1 MTLLDWEQRKL
12 VKVLTVSKERNKN
25 LTYTKDKILSV
36 SREAGVVNQIEYQ
49 GRSFAGKDISKY
61 KVVHPGQVIYTKSP
75 LKNAPYGIFQISEV
89 NGLVSPLYAI
99 YSSTS
104 EVKASFV
111 GLILKNDNIATKY
124 LAPLVSKGA
133 KNTINITDE
142 GALEGKITYPSKS
155 EQLKIIN
162 LLKKVSHI
170 IELQQ
175 RKLKQLQLIR
185 KGLLQQI
192 LKKNSNWKLTKLKSI
207 LNIRNEQIYPNINY
221 PLMSFVQK
229 KGIIPKNERY
239 NRKFLVKGVKK
250 YKVTKLGDFIYSSNN
265 LDTGSIGVNKT
276 RNAVISPVYSIFS
289 SKSYRESQFVG
300 LLSEDKY
307 FIYKMLRYRQGVVY
321 GQWKIPEKDFLN
333 LEIKIPDQKTQE
345 NIINLFYKVDKIIE
359 KEENLTTEL
368 SKLKKFL
375 LQNMF
380 M

>member
-1 MTLLDWEQRKL
+1 MITVLKTKENPLFLANYLRAKYVFKFARLVEGGNVSNLYFERYEDTNILIPSKNEQQ
-12 VKVLTVSKERNKN
+12 N
-25 LTYTKDKILSV
+25 
-36 SREAGVVNQIEYQ
+36 
-49 GRSFAGKDISKY
+49 ISK
-61 KVVHPGQVIYTKSP
+61 
-75 LKNAPYGIFQISEV
+75 
-89 NGLVSPLYAI
+89 
-99 YSSTS
+99 
-104 EVKASFV
+104 
-111 GLILKNDNIATKY
+111 LILKIDK
-124 LAPLVSKGA
+124 L
-133 KNTINITDE
+133 IT
-142 GALEGKITYPSKS
+142 
-155 EQLKIIN
+155 
-162 LLKKVSHI
+162 
-170 IELQQ
+170 LQQ

>member
-1 MTLLDWEQRKL
+1 MNKKISKLSTGKKGIKFKENDILFGKLRPYLKNYLLADFSGIAIGDFWVLRPLESPDFLFYLIQSQKFTYISNISSGSKMPRSDWKLVSGFHFDIPKINEQISIGKVLKLLDKL
-12 VKVLTVSKERNKN
+12 
-25 LTYTKDKILSV
+25 
-36 SREAGVVNQIEYQ
+36 
-49 GRSFAGKDISKY
+49 IS
-61 KVVHPGQVIYTKSP
+61 
-75 LKNAPYGIFQISEV
+75 
-89 NGLVSPLYAI
+89 
-99 YSSTS
+99 
-104 EVKASFV
+104 
-111 GLILKNDNIATKY
+111 
-124 LAPLVSKGA
+124 
-133 KNTINITDE
+133 
-142 GALEGKITYPSKS
+142 
-155 EQLKIIN
+155 
-162 LLKKVSHI
+162 
-170 IELQQ
+170 LQQ

-207 LNIRNEQIYPNINY
+207 LKIRNEQIYPNINY

-229 KGIIPKNERY
+229 KGVIPKNERY

-345 NIINLFYKVDKIIE
+345 NIINLFYKVDKIID